1 MGTVFTAGSLTV
13 RTYEPRD
20 REAILAVYRQ
30 CEDFLSL
37 GPVPT
42 ASMEM
47 VIADINHSAAAKG
60 QFCVIQNARGETI
73 GVLDFT
79 PRTPENTG
87 VLSLLMI
94 SRQHRN
100 KGHGKA
106 IVGAL
111 ESHLRDTCKVDAIE
125 SGVQVNNPDG
135 IRFWRKRGF
144 QIGTVARRHDDGTT
158 AFDMHK
164 KLEPRSTPNVAE
176 SAADAG
182 RASAMADLE
191 RYYDASADRIA
202 REWYANEILMPTL
215 RDLMTLLP
223 AKPRILDFGCGPG
236 YEAMRLHAL
245 GAEVVGIDISAVSI
259 EIASRNNPACDFR
272 RMDFHTPD
280 RSLGRFDGV
289 LASGSLIHVRPERMS
304 GVLSSIRDLLLPNGV
319 LAAIIRDGSGSITR
333 QPVIDGHAMEWVAYR
348 YTEEAFGAYC
358 GSCHL
363 HFVRKGILDD
373 ALADAGWRCYF
384 YRAGTP

>member
-1 MGTVFTAGSLTV
+1 MGTVFIAGGLTV
-13 RTYEPRD
+13 RTVDPRD
-20 REAILAVYRQ
+20 REAILSVYKQ

-37 GPVPT
+37 GPVST

-60 QFCVIQNARGETI
+60 QFCVIENALGETI

-79 PRTPENTG
+79 LRTMEHTG

-111 ESHLRDTCKVDAIE
+111 ESHLRDTCKVDTIE

-144 QIGTVARRHDDGTT
+144 QIGAVARLHEDGTT

-164 KLEPRSTPNVAE
+164 KLEPWSTPDVTVPVVDARWAAE
-176 SAADAG
+176 
-182 RASAMADLE
+182 MADLE

-202 REWYANEILMPTL
+202 GEWYANKILMSTH
-215 RDLMTLLP
+215 RDFMTLLP
-223 AKPRILDFGCGPG
+223 AKPRVLDFGCGPG
-236 YEAMRLHAL
+236 YESMRLHAL
-245 GAEVVGIDISAVSI
+245 GAEVVGIDISSASI
-259 EIASRNNPACDFR
+259 EIARRNNPECDFR
-272 RMDFHTPD
+272 RMDFHAPD
-280 RSLGRFDGV
+280 RSIGRFDGV
-289 LASGSLIHVRPERMS
+289 LASGSLIHVRPERMP

-333 QPVIDGHAMEWVAYR
+333 QHVMDGHAVGWIAYR
-348 YTEEAFGAYC
+348 YTEEAFSAYC
-358 GSCHL
+358 GRCHL
-363 HFVRKGILDD
+363 QFMRKGMLDD
-373 ALADAGWRCYF
+373 ALAHAGWRCYC
-384 YRAGTP
+384 YRAGTR